1 NERELQGGSLANVI
15 ITGVDGSETAI
26 AAAQQAADVA
36 RAFESSLHVV
46 SAYGPC
52 ETRTLSDGAE
62 RVIINLRDKA
72 ERIAAEAVT
81 ALGQE
86 FPDLEVTASIG
97 SGNPAE
103 VLVNEAERLAARLIV
118 VGNKRVQVPTSLL
131 SSVARSVA
139 ANATCD
145 VYIANTHGN

>member
-1 NERELQGGSLANVI
+1 MANVI

-46 SAYGPC
+46 SAYGPG

-118 VGNKRVQVPTSLL
+118 VGNKRVQGPARILG
-131 SSVARSVA
+131 SVARSVA